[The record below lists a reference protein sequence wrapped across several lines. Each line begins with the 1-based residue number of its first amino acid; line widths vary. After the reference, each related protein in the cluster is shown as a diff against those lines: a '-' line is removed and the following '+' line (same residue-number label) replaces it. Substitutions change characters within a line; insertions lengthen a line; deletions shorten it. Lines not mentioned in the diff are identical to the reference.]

1 MSLFETKRSR
11 IFHKVRIFCPVL
23 ILAAVC
29 AVFYLGISSIG
40 NEAITQEQ
48 ASLRQALEQGAIRT
62 YAMTGAYPQS
72 LDELLTDYGI
82 SYDHSKF
89 IVEYEP
95 NGYNLLPSV
104 SVLTLNSSEGG
115 AS

>member
-1 MSLFETKRSR
+1 MKQNAAAFFIKYGFFAR
-11 IFHKVRIFCPVL
+11 FL

-89 IVEYEP
+89 IVEYVP
-95 NGYNLLPSV
+95 NGSNLLPSV

>member
-1 MSLFETKRSR
+1 MAQALVKFLDNQYIECDGEETKFVSG
-11 IFHKVRIFCPVL
+11 IFGIFGHGCV
-23 ILAAVC
+23 VG
-29 AVFYLGISSIG
+29 VG
-40 NEAITQEQ
+40 
-48 ASLRQALEQGAIRT
+48 QALEQGAIRT

-89 IVEYEP
+89 IVEYVP
-95 NGYNLLPSV
+95 NGSNLLPSV

>member
-11 IFHKVRIFCPVL
+11 IFHKVQIFCPVL

-48 ASLRQALEQGAIRT
+48 ASLRQAPHLCNDRCLSPESG
-62 YAMTGAYPQS
+62 
-72 LDELLTDYGI
+72 
-82 SYDHSKF
+82 
-89 IVEYEP
+89 
-95 NGYNLLPSV
+95 
-104 SVLTLNSSEGG
+104 
-115 AS
+115 

>member
-11 IFHKVRIFCPVL
+11 FFRKVRLFCPVV
-23 ILAAVC
+23 ILAVVC

-40 NEAITQEQ
+40 QEAVTQEQ
-48 ASLRQALEQGAIRT
+48 TSLRQALEQGAVRT

-72 LDELLTDYGI
+72 LEELLTDYGI

-89 IVEYEP
+89 IVEYVP
-95 NGYNLLPSV
+95 NGSNLLPSV
-104 SVLTLNSSEGG
+104 SVLTLNASKGG

>member
-1 MSLFETKRSR
+1 
-11 IFHKVRIFCPVL
+11 
-23 ILAAVC
+23 
-29 AVFYLGISSIG
+29 
-40 NEAITQEQ
+40 
-48 ASLRQALEQGAIRT
+48 
-62 YAMTGAYPQS
+62 MTGAYPQS

-89 IVEYEP
+89 IVEYVP
-95 NGYNLLPSV
+95 NGSNLLPSV